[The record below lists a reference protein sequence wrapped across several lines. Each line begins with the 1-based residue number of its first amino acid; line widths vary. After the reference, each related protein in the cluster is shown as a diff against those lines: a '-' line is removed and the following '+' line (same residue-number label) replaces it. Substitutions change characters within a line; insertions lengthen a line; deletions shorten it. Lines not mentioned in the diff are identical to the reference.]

1 MNKAQLLMSIRIG
14 IFMKTLILITAI
26 IACGIKG
33 QIFADEV
40 TQKNVP
46 RYISLAPS
54 TTEIMFALGL
64 NNEIVAV
71 SSYCNYPEEVKNKE
85 NAGDFSSPNLE
96 KIVSL
101 KPDYVFCTGLE
112 QAPIVSELKRR
123 NIKVYV
129 GDPKD
134 MAELLA
140 SIRDIGQITGKD
152 IAADALIKKMER
164 EIEEVSVKVRLIPK
178 DKRQK
183 IFIEIWHDP
192 LTTAGAG
199 SFIDDILTLAGGVN
213 IAFDT
218 RRPFSIFSP
227 EEVIKRNPDCIILT
241 YMEKQKPLT
250 LLQGRFGW
258 KNIRAVQNN
267 RIYNDI
273 SPDILLRPGPRVT
286 RGIKELYERLYN

>member
-1 MNKAQLLMSIRIG
+1 
-14 IFMKTLILITAI
+14 MKNLILITALI
-26 IACGIKG
+26 VFGFKG

-40 TQKNVP
+40 IRKNVP

-71 SSYCNYPEEVKNKE
+71 SSYCNYPEEVKKKE
-85 NAGDFSSPNLE
+85 NVGDFSSPNLE

-112 QAPIVSELKRR
+112 QAQIVTELKRR

-129 GDPKD
+129 GDPTN

-140 SIRDIGQITGKD
+140 SIRDIGQITGRD
-152 IAADALIKKMER
+152 IAADALIKKMEQ
-164 EIEEVSVKVRLIPK
+164 EIEGISAKVRLIPMNL
-178 DKRQK
+178 RQK
-183 IFIEIWHDP
+183 VFFEIWHDP

-199 SFIDDILTLAGGVN
+199 SFIDDVLSLAGGVN

-218 RRPFSIFSP
+218 RRPYSIFSP

-241 YMEKQKPLT
+241 YMDPQKPLS

-267 RIYNDI
+267 RVYNDI
-273 SPDILLRPGPRVT
+273 SSDILLRPGPRVT
-286 RGIKELYERLYN
+286 RGIKELYEHLYN

>member
-1 MNKAQLLMSIRIG
+1 MKKIFLSFIILM
-14 IFMKTLILITAI
+14 
-26 IACGIKG
+26 ACFTGKLS
-33 QIFADEV
+33 ADQAVAE
-40 TQKNVP
+40 KLP

-85 NAGDFSSPNLE
+85 NVGDFSSPNLE

-112 QAPIVSELKRR
+112 QAQIVTELKRR

-129 GDPKD
+129 GDPRD
-134 MAELLA
+134 TAELLA

-152 IAADALIKKMER
+152 IAAEALIKKMER
-164 EIEEVSVKVRLIPK
+164 EIEEISVKVRLIPK
-178 DKRQK
+178 DKRK
-183 IFIEIWHDP
+183 KVFLEIWHDP
-192 LTTAGAG
+192 LTTAGRG
-199 SFIDDILTLAGGVN
+199 SFIDDLLSLAGGIN

-218 RRPFSIFSP
+218 RRPYSIFSP

-241 YMEKQKPLT
+241 YMDSQKPVT

-267 RIYNDI
+267 QVYNDI
-273 SPDILLRPGPRVT
+273 SSDILLRPGPRVT
-286 RGIKELYERLYN
+286 RGIKELYEHLYN